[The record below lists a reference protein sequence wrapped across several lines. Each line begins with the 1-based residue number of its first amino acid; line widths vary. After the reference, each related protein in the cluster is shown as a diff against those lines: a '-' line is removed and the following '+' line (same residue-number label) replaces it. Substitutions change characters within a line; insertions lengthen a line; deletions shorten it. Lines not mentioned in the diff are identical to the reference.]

1 MYRFLLSRQWVI
13 LTLLGLV
20 MIPVMIRLGFWQL
33 HRHEHRVANNRII
46 AAALKATPV
55 PVESVTHPGF
65 SVPHE
70 DLYKAVS
77 AHGHFDTAHQVVARH
92 RTAGNGGTDDEAGG
106 QQIGYHVITP
116 FVLDDGR
123 AVLVNRGWIEGP
135 DDPTKFP
142 VIPAPPSGEV
152 TVVGR
157 LRPDETTAATG
168 IRDRKGLPP
177 RQIMLISS
185 TKVSAYMPEHLVGG
199 YLELVSISPAPNA
212 KQPALIPE
220 PDHSSIGPHLAYAIQ
235 WWLFSAMVPVGW
247 VVLLRRE
254 RAEILA
260 GRAKQAEEASSG
272 GDSGGDGGDGGG
284 QDDDA
289 GDGDAPAGINRPSGG
304 SATVAI

>member
-1 MYRFLLSRQWVI
+1 VYRFLLSRQWVI

-33 HRHEHRVANNRII
+33 HRHEHRVANNKII
-46 AAALKATPV
+46 AAALKAPPV

-65 SVPHE
+65 TVPHQ
-70 DLYKAVS
+70 DLYKAVT
-77 AHGHFDTAHQVVARH
+77 ARGHFDTAHEVVARH
-92 RTAGNGGTDDEAGG
+92 RTAGNGGTGDEAGG
-106 QQIGYHVITP
+106 QQVGYHVITP

-123 AVLVNRGWIEGP
+123 AVLVNRGWIAGG

-142 VIPAPPSGEV
+142 SIPAPPSGEV

-168 IRDRKGLPP
+168 IRDRSGLPP

-185 TKVSAYMPEHLVGG
+185 TKVSAYVPEPLVGG
-199 YLELVSISPAPNA
+199 YLELVSVTPRPTHT
-212 KQPALIPE
+212 QPALIPE

-254 RAEILA
+254 RADILEK
-260 GRAKQAEEASSG
+260 RAKAAEEAAAGAG
-272 GDSGGDGGDGGG
+272 GDGDDAGGGDGG
-284 QDDDA
+284 A
-289 GDGDAPAGINRPSGG
+289 RPSEG
-304 SATVAI
+304 SATVAV

>member
-1 MYRFLLSRQWVI
+1 VYRFLWSRQWVI

-65 SVPHE
+65 SVPHQ

-77 AHGHFDTAHQVVARH
+77 ARGHFDTAHQVVARH

-142 VIPAPPSGEV
+142 TIPAPPSGEV

-157 LRPDETTAATG
+157 LRPDETTSATG

-185 TKVSAYMPEHLVGG
+185 TKVGAYVPEQLVGG
-199 YLELVSISPAPNA
+199 YLELVSIAPAPKA

-235 WWLFSAMVPVGW
+235 WWLFSSMVPVGW

-260 GRAKQAEEASSG
+260 GRAKQAEAAADG
-272 GDSGGDGGDGGG
+272 GDSGD
-284 QDDDA
+284 
-289 GDGDAPAGINRPSGG
+289 GDGDAPADSSRPSGG

>member
-33 HRHEHRVANNRII
+33 HRHEHRVANNNLI
-46 AAALKATPV
+46 AAALSAPPV

-65 SVPHE
+65 DVPRR

-77 AHGHFDTAHQVVARH
+77 ARGHFDTAHEVVARN
-92 RTAGNGGTDDEAGG
+92 RTAGNTGADDQAGG

-116 FVLDDGR
+116 FVMDDGR
-123 AVLVNRGWIEGP
+123 AVLVNRGWISSGN
-135 DDPTKFP
+135 DPYTFP
-142 VIPAPPSGEV
+142 RIPAPPSGEV
-152 TVVGR
+152 TVTGR
-157 LRPDETTAATG
+157 LRPDETTASTG
-168 IRDRKGLPP
+168 IRNHGGLPP
-177 RQIMLISS
+177 RQTQLISS
-185 TKVSAYMPEHLVGG
+185 RVLAGDVPEPLVGG
-199 YLELVSISPAPNA
+199 YMEMVSVSPGGKPSS
-212 KQPALIPE
+212 PALIPE

-260 GRAKQAEEASSG
+260 ARAKKDEDKGEDKG
-272 GDSGGDGGDGGG
+272 EDENIGGG
-284 QDDDA
+284 EDENP
-289 GDGDAPAGINRPSGG
+289 GGPGDAPRDGAEASNGVQ
-304 SATVAI
+304 ATA